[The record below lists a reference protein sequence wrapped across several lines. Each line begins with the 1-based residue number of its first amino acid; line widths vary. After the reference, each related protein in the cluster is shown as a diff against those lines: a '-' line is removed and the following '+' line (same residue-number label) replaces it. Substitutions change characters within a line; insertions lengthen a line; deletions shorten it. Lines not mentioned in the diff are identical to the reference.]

1 MKLLLTAGVDPNFF
15 PEKSDPPIISAAY
28 RGNNEV
34 LRVLKTRIEG
44 QKPVRFDVWNEEY
57 KFTVLH
63 QVLRKSQNTLGM
75 GRPEE
80 DK

>member
-28 RGNNEV
+28 RGNHEV
-34 LRVLKTRIEG
+34 LRVLKIRVDG
-44 QKPVRFDVWNEEY
+44 QKPVRFDVWNEEHR
-57 KFTVLH
+57 FTVLH
-63 QVLRKSQNTLGM
+63 QVLRKSQITQG
-75 GRPEE
+75 P